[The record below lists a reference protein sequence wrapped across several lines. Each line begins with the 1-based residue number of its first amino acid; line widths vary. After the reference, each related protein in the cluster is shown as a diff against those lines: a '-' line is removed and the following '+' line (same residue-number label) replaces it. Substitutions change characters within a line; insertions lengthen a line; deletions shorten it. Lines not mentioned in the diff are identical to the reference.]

1 MSTRQRKIRKT
12 GRLIIPVLA
21 IAFISYF
28 GYHSINGDRGLNA
41 RQQFER
47 KAAELEVRLESLV
60 AERKRLQQ
68 QVMLLPQNGPV
79 VKDMLDER
87 AREALNL
94 TRPNEIIIYDF

>member
-12 GRLIIPVLA
+12 GRLIIPALA

-47 KAAELEVRLESLV
+47 RAAELEVRLESLV

-68 QVMLLPQNGPV
+68 QVLLLPQNGPV

-94 TRPNEIIIYDF
+94 TRPNEIVIYDF

>member
-12 GRLIIPVLA
+12 GRLVVPVLA

-28 GYHSINGDRGLNA
+28 GFHSINGDRGLNA

-47 KAAELEVRLESLV
+47 RAAELEVRLESLI

>member
-1 MSTRQRKIRKT
+1 MSTRQRKIRKS
-12 GRLIIPVLA
+12 GRLIIPALA

-47 KAAELEVRLESLV
+47 QAAELEVRLESLV